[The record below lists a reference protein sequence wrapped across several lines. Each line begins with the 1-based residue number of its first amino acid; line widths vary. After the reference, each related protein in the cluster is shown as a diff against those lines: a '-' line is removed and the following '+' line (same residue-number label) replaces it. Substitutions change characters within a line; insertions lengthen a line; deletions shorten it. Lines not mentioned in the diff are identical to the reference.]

1 MSIRTLLA
9 NYNFSRSYE
18 DLPPINLPL
27 RILNKNYAESGTLL
41 QVTSAFT
48 NSQDTLTFYP
58 FFGEDVAGFTDYS
71 GLSATS
77 FIDNYRYFIDF
88 GDGTI
93 SDALTADHYY
103 KYPGEYQITL
113 VAVDSATNFYRSEQR
128 PVVRA
133 YNFVPDEI
141 FLTYSEGNSAI
152 NSTFENP
159 LVLTRYNSYQSWPSV
174 SADDGYTINL
184 NVSGNKSEFTTSD
197 EYYSDNY
204 IQLKKI
210 AAFVQANEGED
221 PIVINSLKTNNDK
234 IYGRRFVAANIDY
247 ALFTTPVPGS
257 IFLGTS
263 GTAEIYYYED

>member
-1 MSIRTLLA
+1 MSVRTLLT

-27 RILNKNYAESGTLL
+27 RILNKNYAELETLL

-48 NSQDTLTFYP
+48 NSQDALSFYP
-58 FFGEDVAGFTDYS
+58 FFGEVSGFTDYD
-71 GLSATS
+71 GLSVTP

-103 KYPGEYQITL
+103 KYPGEYEITL

-128 PVVRA
+128 PVIRA

-152 NSTFENP
+152 NSTFENS
-159 LVLTRYNSYQSWPSV
+159 LILTRYNSYQSWPSV
-174 SADDGYTINL
+174 SADGGYTINL
-184 NVSGNKSEFTTSD
+184 NVSGNKSEFTTEN

-210 AAFVQANEGED
+210 AAFVLSNENED
-221 PIVINSLKTNNDK
+221 PRVVNKIKTNNDK
-234 IYGRRFVAANIDY
+234 IYGRRFVSAVTDY
-247 ALFTTPVPGS
+247 ALFSTPVPGS

-263 GTAEIYYYED
+263 GVAEFYYYED